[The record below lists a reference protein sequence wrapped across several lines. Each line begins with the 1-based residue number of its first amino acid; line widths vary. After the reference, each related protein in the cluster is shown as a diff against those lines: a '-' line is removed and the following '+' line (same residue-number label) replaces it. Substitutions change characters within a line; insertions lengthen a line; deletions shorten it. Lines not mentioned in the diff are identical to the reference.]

1 MVFIVGGVFQ
11 GKEAYAQAHF
21 SGEYRILNR
30 YHETVRR
37 QLKEGKNPLEE
48 AERLLAQA
56 GAEKLIIICDE
67 VGCGL
72 VPVDA
77 FERNW
82 REQVGRTCCYLAS
95 RADQVVRVVCGIGT
109 RIKGQDT

>member
-1 MVFIVGGVFQ
+1 MVLIVGGAFQ
-11 GKEAYAQAHF
+11 GKAAYARAHF
-21 SGEYRILNR
+21 PGEYRILDR

-37 QLKEGKNPLEE
+37 QLEEGKNPVEE
-48 AERLLAQA
+48 AERLWAQA
-56 GAEKLIIICDE
+56 DAENLVIICDE

-95 RADQVVRVVCGIGT
+95 RAEQVVRVVCGIGT
-109 RIKGQDT
+109 KLKG